1 MCLCVSILGS
11 LSGGGSGGVGGLNA
25 QSAAVVKALRDEM
38 RSLGRQIGA
47 VDDRIA
53 ELEDTV
59 NDSGRGL

>member
-1 MCLCVSILGS
+1 M
-11 LSGGGSGGVGGLNA
+11 NA

-59 NDSGRGL
+59 NDGGRGL